1 MRFRK
6 KLAFLYIVIIMM
18 PPLIFG
24 LSTASINNR
33 IITTLKTEFLGGN
46 EFFENQTEHR
56 FINDYKKTL
65 NESITL
71 ATDTEYLQLIFN
83 NYRDLSEI
91 TITDND
97 VLIYQNSKVI
107 QTKRVMLSDSLT
119 FETDAHYIEAHIVYP
134 EFTAPERIFRKIFFE
149 RAIISLVFYLLL
161 HSIFILVVTKRTLTD
176 SKKLTDIANNIG
188 QGNYDF
194 EFDTSR
200 KDEIGDV
207 YKAFDN
213 MRNSLLTYENNRKE
227 LITNISHD
235 LKTPIATIK
244 GYVTGINDGL
254 ASTPE
259 KMDKYLNIIYNNTM
273 HLDELINDLF
283 LYSKLDV
290 DQLNFDFKP
299 LHFDKYI
306 DYYIDEL
313 KLDLE
318 EKNIDVKWEIPSIDD
333 CIILGDG
340 FRLKRVLNNI
350 VSNAQKH
357 FNKTNNIL
365 SFNLTKENNK
375 LLLCITDNGKGIPP
389 EHIDQ
394 IFDRFYR
401 ADASRNTSTGSS
413 GLGLAIVKQ
422 IVEKH
427 SGSLSVVSRLNH
439 YTKITIAL
447 PLLGENHG

>member
-1 MRFRK
+1 MSYKK
-6 KLAFLYIVIIMM
+6 KLVILYVFIIVT
-18 PPLIFG
+18 PLLIFG
-24 LSTASINNR
+24 LTTASMNKR
-33 IITTLKTEFLGGN
+33 VITTLNN
-46 EFFENQTEHR
+46 EVIGDHETIGNQTSHR
-56 FINDYKKTL
+56 LIREYKKALEQSPNLVKNLDFLELLFNRYKDLTRLQVIDDDQIVYDNKRSIDSDKLIL
-65 NESITL
+65 NETFVFSTEQSEIQVL
-71 ATDTEYLQLIFN
+71 IEYLEFIPPEKLFRDIF
-83 NYRDLSEI
+83 
-91 TITDND
+91 
-97 VLIYQNSKVI
+97 V
-107 QTKRVMLSDSLT
+107 
-119 FETDAHYIEAHIVYP
+119 
-134 EFTAPERIFRKIFFE
+134 ERIM
-149 RAIISLVFYLLL
+149 ISLIIYLIL
-161 HSIFILVVTKRTLTD
+161 HGIFIYWVIKSTLPDTKQ
-176 SKKLTDIANNIG
+176 LTDIANNISHG
-188 QGNYDF
+188 HYDF

-213 MRNSLLTYENNRKE
+213 MKISLQTYENNRKE

-259 KMDKYLNIIYNNTM
+259 KLNKYLNIIYNNTM

-290 DQLNFDFKP
+290 NQIDFDFKP
-299 LHFDKYI
+299 IHFDKYI

-318 EKNIDVKWEIPSIDD
+318 EKNIGVKWQMPNLKNT
-333 CIILGDG
+333 IILGDG
-340 FRLKRVLNNI
+340 FRLKRILNNI
-350 VSNAQKH
+350 VSNSQKH

-365 SFNLTKENNK
+365 SFK
-375 LLLCITDNGKGIPP
+375 LSEDEKGLVLEITDNGKGIS
-389 EHIDQ
+389 EEVLNQ

-401 ADASRNTSTGSS
+401 ADASRNTNMGSS

-427 SGSLSVVSRLNH
+427 NGSISAISKYNY
-439 YTKITIAL
+439 YTKVSIHL
-447 PLLGENHG
+447 PLLGENHE

>member
-1 MRFRK
+1 MSYKK
-6 KLAFLYIVIIMM
+6 KLIILYVFIIVT
-18 PPLIFG
+18 PLLIFG
-24 LSTASINNR
+24 LTTASMNKR
-33 IITTLKTEFLGGN
+33 VITTLNNEVIGNHDVIGNQSSHRLIREYKKALEQSPNLVVNLDFLELLFNRYKDLTRLKVTEDNQIIYDNNRSIDSDKLILN
-46 EFFENQTEHR
+46 EIFDFSTEHSD
-56 FINDYKKTL
+56 IQ
-65 NESITL
+65 IIV
-71 ATDTEYLQLIFN
+71 EYLEFIPPEKLFKDIF
-83 NYRDLSEI
+83 
-91 TITDND
+91 
-97 VLIYQNSKVI
+97 V
-107 QTKRVMLSDSLT
+107 
-119 FETDAHYIEAHIVYP
+119 
-134 EFTAPERIFRKIFFE
+134 ERIL
-149 RAIISLVFYLLL
+149 ISLLVYLILHGVFIYWVIKSTLPD
-161 HSIFILVVTKRTLTD
+161 TKQLTE
-176 SKKLTDIANNIG
+176 IANNISHG
-188 QGNYDF
+188 HYDF

-213 MRNSLLTYENNRKE
+213 MKISLQTYENNRKE

-259 KMDKYLNIIYNNTM
+259 KLNRYLNIIYNNTM

-290 DQLNFDFKP
+290 NQVDFDFKP
-299 LHFDKYI
+299 IHFDKYI

-318 EKNIDVKWEIPSIDD
+318 EKNIGIKWQMPTLKNT
-333 CIILGDG
+333 IILGDG
-340 FRLKRVLNNI
+340 FRLKRILNNI
-350 VSNAQKH
+350 VSNSQKH

-365 SFNLTKENNK
+365 SFK
-375 LLLCITDNGKGIPP
+375 LSEDEKGLVLEITDNGKGIS
-389 EHIDQ
+389 EEVLNQ

-401 ADASRNTSTGSS
+401 ADASRNTNMGSS

-427 SGSLSVVSRLNH
+427 NGSISAISKYNH
-439 YTKITIAL
+439 YTKVSIHL
-447 PLLGENHG
+447 PLLGENHE